1 MLMRWWQ
8 QHLLLARYHHIEQQ
22 THEEINRK
30 RFSGINFRSSR
41 KTFPSS
47 QHTLPP
53 INNQAKNGCIY
64 RQPNGLRRLALLMGE
79 VMAKLYSFTSLWLT
93 EHYVLCSRSRVC
105 SVEYRRDGIHLH
117 FIYLYMPSYSYAS
130 FISST
135 NYVNEV
141 ISSHVHFAFASA
153 QKLYSGISLNYH
165 FQSNLIGLMSD

>member
-8 QHLLLARYHHIEQQ
+8 QHLLLAKYHHIEQQ

-53 INNQAKNGCIY
+53 IINQAKNRCIY

-79 VMAKLYSFTSLWLT
+79 VMAKLYSFTSLWQT

-117 FIYLYMPSYSYAS
+117 FIYVCPPTPMLHLLAAQIMWMKLFLPMYTSLSLQHKN
-130 FISST
+130 FILEYRWIIIF
-135 NYVNEV
+135 NQ
-141 ISSHVHFAFASA
+141 I
-153 QKLYSGISLNYH
+153 
-165 FQSNLIGLMSD
+165 